1 MNCSSVVRN
10 LALVLVGLIAVG
22 CKPATNPPGPAN
34 PPKVAEGAHPETGPH
49 KGHLIELGEEEY
61 HAELAHDDATKT
73 ITVYVLGADAKTA
86 VAISETE
93 ITLNLV
99 AGGETMQAKLAAM
112 PQEGDAQGKSSRF
125 TLMDEKVMEA
135 LEAPKTTGRLTLTID
150 GKPFSGKVEHEEHGH
165 DHK

>member
-1 MNCSSVVRN
+1 MSCTSLVRN

-22 CKPATNPPGPAN
+22 CKPAANPPGPGN
-34 PPKVAEGAHPETGPH
+34 PPTVAEGGHPETGPH
-49 KGHLIELGEEEY
+49 KGHLIELGEEEF
-61 HAELAHDDATKT
+61 HAELTHDDTTKT

-86 VAISETE
+86 VAIAETE

-125 TLMDEKVMEA
+125 TLVDEKVMEA
-135 LEAPKTTGRLTLTID
+135 LEAPKTTGRLNLVIE
-150 GKPFSGKVEHEEHGH
+150 GKNFSGKVEHEEHGH
-165 DHK
+165 AH